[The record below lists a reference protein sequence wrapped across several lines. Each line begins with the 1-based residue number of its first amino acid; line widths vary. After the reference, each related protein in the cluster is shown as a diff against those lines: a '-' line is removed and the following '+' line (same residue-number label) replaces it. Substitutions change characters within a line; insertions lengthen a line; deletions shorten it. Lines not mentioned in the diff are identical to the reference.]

1 MTARP
6 DRQAWLEECPPHLR
20 PALQACASGAL
31 PANIALLRLL
41 IETVDRNEVETAIE
55 AAVEGACR
63 QPRARRAAARLQQV
77 LTLWRENPQAFATVK
92 AVLQGVEHG
101 GTAAAV
107 DEGIADWART
117 FDRMA
122 QASPEGSVALYAL
135 GNPGLLRAATDE
147 VVARM
152 REWRLLG
159 RDRAVLEIGCGIG
172 RFAAAL
178 APECESILGLDISEA
193 LIAQARQRCAGL
205 PNVTLVRS
213 SGRDLAAA
221 ADATIDLVLAA
232 DVFPY
237 LVQTG
242 VELVDRHFDEAA
254 RVLKPAGHLLI
265 LNFSYR
271 GDLRQDR
278 SDIAGLAARR
288 GFELRRSASQDFT
301 LWDAATFLL
310 RRR

>member
-1 MTARP
+1 MP
-6 DRQAWLEECPPHLR
+6 GGPPR
-20 PALQACASGAL
+20 DCSSA
-31 PANIALLRLL
+31 
-41 IETVDRNEVETAIE
+41 
-55 AAVEGACR
+55 
-63 QPRARRAAARLQQV
+63 

-172 RFAAAL
+172 RFVAAL
-178 APECESILGLDISEA
+178 APECESVLGLDISEA
-193 LIAQARQRCAGL
+193 HDRTSPPALRGL

-254 RVLKPAGHLLI
+254 RVLKPAGSPVDPQLLLSGRPQAGPQRHRRARGAAWLRAAPLRLPGLHPLGRRHLPAPAAV
-265 LNFSYR
+265 SCVYR
-271 GDLRQDR
+271 APDPSGR
-278 SDIAGLAARR
+278 ICP
-288 GFELRRSASQDFT
+288 
-301 LWDAATFLL
+301 
-310 RRR
+310 